1 MLDLLLLEMLILS
14 VGFQDYVLSSFLMV
28 FSAWLVFDIFIF
40 FKENPFILAKMK
52 LFGWAMNL
60 SAVLSMLWVL
70 CSGELL
76 TPVI

>member
-1 MLDLLLLEMLILS
+1 
-14 VGFQDYVLSSFLMV
+14 
-28 FSAWLVFDIFIF
+28 
-40 FKENPFILAKMK
+40 LAKMK

-76 TPVI
+76 TSVI